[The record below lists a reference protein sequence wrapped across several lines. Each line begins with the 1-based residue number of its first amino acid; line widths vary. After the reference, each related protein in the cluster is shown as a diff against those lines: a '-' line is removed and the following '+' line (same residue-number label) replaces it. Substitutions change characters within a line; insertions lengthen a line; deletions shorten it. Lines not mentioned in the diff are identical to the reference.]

1 MTSKHTSCLPSGW
14 EGAST
19 CHNGLEAPF
28 APGGVLP
35 SGTLVAQ
42 DLAILGHKGL
52 AGQGVKALG
61 TTEAGVVP
69 VAILIVHLLDI
80 KQSRVA
86 TVRGTG
92 ASGRSLTI
100 RYQVLRGQVT
110 THSDVSP
117 FHVGMPWGECV

>member
-1 MTSKHTSCLPSGW
+1 MTSKHTACLPSGW

-35 SGTLVAQ
+35 SSALVAQ

-52 AGQGVKALG
+52 TGQGVKALG
-61 TTEAGVVP
+61 TAEAVVVP
-69 VAILIVHLLDI
+69 VAILIMHLLDI

-92 ASGRSLTI
+92 ASGSSLTI
-100 RYQVLRGQVT
+100 RDQVLQGQVT
-110 THSDVSP
+110 THANVSP
-117 FHVGMPWGECV
+117 LHVGMPCAECF